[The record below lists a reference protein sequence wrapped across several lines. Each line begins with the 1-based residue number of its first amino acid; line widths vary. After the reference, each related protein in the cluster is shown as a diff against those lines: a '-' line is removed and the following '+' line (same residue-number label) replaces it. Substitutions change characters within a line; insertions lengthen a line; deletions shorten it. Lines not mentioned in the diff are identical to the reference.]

1 MPDIESRQVAGNVIG
16 IECRPG
22 KRADDIRNVT
32 GRSRTPKGGIVEI
45 RSEHPHRGAQSFW
58 TRLGLP
64 PAHHLRIEP
73 CCLHGIRPRCAARKG
88 PDDTSPRC
96 LRVAK
101 HGGERHVYEQRE
113 MRDWYENE
121 LDPA

>member
-1 MPDIESRQVAGNVIG
+1 MRPATAVVDLAARINRALAYLQEQNPGDRTCTYCDYGA
-16 IECRPG
+16 CRMNTVSQNLVRLL
-22 KRADDIRNVT
+22 K
-32 GRSRTPKGGIVEI
+32 GRGP
-45 RSEHPHRGAQSFW
+45 
-58 TRLGLP
+58 
-64 PAHHLRIEP
+64 
-73 CCLHGIRPRCAARKG
+73 RPRCAARKG